1 MQISHSDVNC
11 EDLVL
16 GLPLASCRRYP
27 FTYLGEDKHKV
38 QQGLTP
44 CLQIRVG
51 VILKTLGLHAFTG
64 ILKLNIDVKWYEKML
79 FLTHQESFTCNIN
92 I

>member
-1 MQISHSDVNC
+1 MLIVRI
-11 EDLVL
+11 LFYA
-16 GLPLASCRRYP
+16 GLPLAVCRRYP

-38 QQGLTP
+38 EQRMNP

-51 VILKTLGLHAFTG
+51 AVLKTLGLHAFTG

-79 FLTHQESFTCNIN
+79 FPTRGKLYM
-92 I
+92 